1 MEEGRLGRAVWPE
14 AGGQRNASG
23 GPRRRG
29 SGDPDGTRAE
39 GGKCRGRALAS
50 AARTQGPPAREGTAP
65 RLSDSVVHNEGH
77 QRAVRH
83 DFLSQVSSCLVS
95 SQRPLRKAALQVGK
109 ATERVRVVR
118 LPAGTRPVGGK
129 ATSSPTSPAVQLGGP
144 MHARD
149 SAQGQALS
157 RCSANAAVII

>member
-1 MEEGRLGRAVWPE
+1 MEEGRPGRAVWPE

-23 GPRRRG
+23 GPQRRG

-77 QRAVRH
+77 QRVVRH
-83 DFLSQVSSCLVS
+83 DFLSQVSSLHRLLTATFEES
-95 SQRPLRKAALQVGK
+95 SF
-109 ATERVRVVR
+109 TERERARVFR
-118 LPAGTRPVGGK
+118 LPAGTRPEGGK